1 MYFCTKL
8 RTMQVANYSEFRK
21 NLKTHLDA
29 VTNNHDMLVV
39 HRQGGKSVVVM
50 SIDDFNS
57 MDETEYLLSTKANR
71 KSMEAALLE
80 YQNGAAKEHQLIEL
94 EKEEA

>member
-1 MYFCTKL
+1 
-8 RTMQVANYSEFRK
+8 MQVANYSEFRK

-57 MDETEYLLSTKANR
+57 MDETEYLLSTKANEKR
-71 KSMEAALLE
+71 LTEALKNAKTG
-80 YQNGAAKEHQLIEL
+80 NVVAKEIIEVPENDEL
-94 EKEEA
+94 